1 MLLPPWTHWCCAAF
15 SYPSWLQR
23 HGYANGG
30 VGVDHTA
37 CVWGGDKRVTI
48 KVGKHTQDCGMRAPW
63 LRKEVIRLHRTR
75 GLHGAPALS
84 LLRECGEYKLW
95 SSRFLKHSI
104 RIISPAPCSSAEP
117 VCQVT
122 SPASRRLPV
131 PLPTLGTIRLR
142 LCSLLGGCWC
152 RGGAWSRFGASGRLH
167 ASFLKR
173 LRLLLC
179 PRFGAGIVC
188 LSVAFGD
195 VRMEFRIS
203 HMLGKFPYHLM
214 PCHQVVGCP
223 FGQPCFFFF
232 FSSFLVLPRGSR
244 CV

>member
-1 MLLPPWTHWCCAAF
+1 MAGLLLLPPWTHWCCAAF

-37 CVWGGDKRVTI
+37 CVCGGGKRVTI

-75 GLHGAPALS
+75 GLHASGDCTEPLPS
-84 LLRECGEYKLW
+84 HFYVSVGNT
-95 SSRFLKHSI
+95 SSGPHVFLKHSI
-104 RIISPAPCSSAEP
+104 RVVSPAPCSSAEP

-142 LCSLLGGCWC
+142 LYSLLGGCWC

-179 PRFGAGIVC
+179 P
-188 LSVAFGD
+188 
-195 VRMEFRIS
+195 
-203 HMLGKFPYHLM
+203 
-214 PCHQVVGCP
+214 
-223 FGQPCFFFF
+223 
-232 FSSFLVLPRGSR
+232 
-244 CV
+244 